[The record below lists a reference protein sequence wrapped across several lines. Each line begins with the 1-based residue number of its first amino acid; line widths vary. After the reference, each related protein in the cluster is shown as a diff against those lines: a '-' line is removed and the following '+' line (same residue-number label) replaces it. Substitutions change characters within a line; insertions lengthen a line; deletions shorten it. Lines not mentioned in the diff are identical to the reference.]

1 MSSPSLQQRIVLGL
15 LGYMLLLGVVIIGFG
30 FSIHEAAER
39 HAWQAILRTELD
51 EHLRRSREDADYRW
65 SDTETLTLR
74 ISALDD
80 TSSTFAAL
88 PEGLH
93 DEVHHQGRQHVV
105 LVRIEGRQHMALSL
119 DITDFEARERGLLV
133 LVLSLAAGLGVVLA
147 LGATWLVRRL
157 ADPLRQLAA
166 AIATL
171 QPDSACARLPLQP
184 DASRELA
191 VIVSALNGFLDRS
204 DAFVQRE
211 RAFVQSA
218 SHELRTPVA
227 VIAGAVDLA
236 LGQPQLAAET
246 RSQLQR
252 IRRAAGNVERLLPL
266 LLALA
271 KSPERLLQ
279 AADRFKLDALLP
291 EIVDDHRH
299 LLGDKALQIDLAPLP
314 GCRLAAPLNIVQA
327 AIGNL
332 LRNAIE
338 SSDSG
343 TIRMALSAT
352 GVVSIED
359 PGQRMTP
366 EQISALYAR
375 HARGQAHDGGIGL
388 ELVARLC
395 EHLGW
400 RLSFEARASGGTRT
414 TLDLGGSL
422 AR

>member
-1 MSSPSLQQRIVLGL
+1 MPRPSLQQRIVLGL
-15 LGYMLLLGVVIIGFG
+15 LGYMLLLGVIIIGLG
-30 FSIHEAAER
+30 YGVHETAER
-39 HAWQAILRTELD
+39 HAFKAILRAELV
-51 EHLRRSREDADYRW
+51 EYLRRSRDDAAYRW
-65 SDTETLTLR
+65 SDTETLALR
-74 ISALDD
+74 VSALDAAD
-80 TSSTFAAL
+80 APFAAL

-93 DEVHHQGRQHVV
+93 DEVHADGREYVV
-105 LVRIEGRQHMALSL
+105 LIRIDGSRRIALWL
-119 DITDFEARERGLLV
+119 DISDFEARERSLLR
-133 LVLSLAAGLGVVLA
+133 LVLSLAALLVAALA
-147 LGATWLVRRL
+147 LGAAWLVRRL
-157 ADPLRQLAA
+157 AEPLRQLAT
-166 AIATL
+166 AITAL
-171 QPDSACARLPLQP
+171 QPDSSSARLPLAAA
-184 DASRELA
+184 ASQELEL
-191 VIVSALNGFLDRS
+191 IVNALNGFLDRNE
-204 DAFVQRE
+204 AFVHRE
-211 RAFVQSA
+211 RAFIRSA

-236 LGQPQLAAET
+236 LSQPQLTAET

-252 IRRAAGNVERLLPL
+252 VRRAAVKVEQLLPL

-271 KSPERLLQ
+271 KSPERLRQ
-279 AADRFKLDALLP
+279 ASDDFDLGALLP

-299 LLGDKALQIDLAPLP
+299 LLGDKALQIDLAALP
-314 GCRLAAPLNIVQA
+314 NCRLAAPLNIVQA

-343 TIRMALSAT
+343 TIRVALSAA
-352 GVVSIED
+352 GVVCIED

-375 HARGQAHDGGIGL
+375 HARGQAHDAGIGL

-400 RLSFEARASGGTRT
+400 RLSFEARACGGTRV
-414 TLDLGGSL
+414 TLDMGRSL